1 VSTEKDIWALE
12 GGSHVGLENSA
23 YNEHQ
28 GLTP

>member
-23 YNEHQ
+23 Y
-28 GLTP
+28 